1 MIPIWLQQLDEQGLL
16 WIQQFLRVEVL
27 NPVVKGFTTLGNV
40 GLIWIVLSLLL
51 LWKPSTRKAGITSL
65 CAMILGLLV
74 TNLCLKHLFMRPRPY
89 EVMELLVPLVTSSDP
104 NSFPSGHTCAA
115 FAAGIAWAKT
125 LPKRWMC
132 IVAVVQAVLMG
143 FSRLYV
149 GVHYPSDVIAGALI
163 GSVCGIIAY
172 YLVQHWENRQ
182 KNSRQ

>member
-125 LPKRWMC
+125 MPKRWMR

-163 GSVCGIIAY
+163 GSVCGIVAY
-172 YLVQHWENRQ
+172 YLIQRWENRQ
-182 KNSRQ
+182 KK